1 LGFKSFKR
9 ETVEI
14 ISCFYRI
21 FAKSLMNFTSKRN
34 EMEQVI
40 QLEKCFI
47 DQLNHTVLRDV
58 SMNVNSDE
66 LVFLIGKT
74 GSGKS
79 SLLKLLYGE
88 VAMAQGKGTV
98 VGFDLSKLN
107 KRAIPKLRRQLG
119 IVFQDFQLLTDR
131 TVEENLFFVMR
142 ATGWTNK
149 KEMQLR
155 AQTVLSMVGLDG
167 KAKNQPHQLS
177 GGEQQRVAIARA
189 LANNPKILLADEPT
203 GNLDPSTASEVFSML
218 VKLVKDQGI
227 AAIIAT
233 HNHALAHSMDRFV
246 ELKDGKLHES
256 R

>member
-1 LGFKSFKR
+1 
-9 ETVEI
+9 
-14 ISCFYRI
+14 
-21 FAKSLMNFTSKRN
+21 MNFTSKRN